1 MIRLKNNKRIYV
13 IWSIA
18 AVLSL
23 GITACTSQRNKT
35 ATNNNQTSV
44 EQKSPTENN
53 SSTNDNSANNS
64 SKEVK
69 NDAKSTNP
77 QNDYVPKLSKKQLE
91 EGKKPTFSTAW
102 KASANESFSACIEGK
117 GKEVAEEGVGKIFV
131 KDSNDNTSSF
141 EIVDNNKISPIYI
154 EWLDNKNLFVVI
166 GSAHGTVSKGGN
178 LYLLNVSTGKLS
190 SVLQPSDKKQQIMTA
205 KKSGNN
211 ISLKA
216 NVYEDETY
224 NKSHVEDWTIYSFD
238 TNLSKVMNVK
248 NSEGKL
254 IYVINGANQ

>member
-1 MIRLKNNKRIYV
+1 MIRLKNNKRIYA

-18 AVLSL
+18 AILSL
-23 GITACTSQRNKT
+23 GLTACGSQQNKT
-35 ATNNNQTSV
+35 TTNNNQTSV
-44 EQKSPTENN
+44 EQQSPTDTN
-53 SSTNDNSANNS
+53 SSINKNATNNS

-69 NDAKSTNP
+69 DDAKFTNP
-77 QNDYVPKLSKKQLE
+77 QKDDVPQISKKQLE
-91 EGKKPTFSTAW
+91 EGKKPTFSTTW
-102 KASANESFSACIEGK
+102 KVSANGSFSACIEGK
-117 GKEVAEEGVGKIFV
+117 GQEVAEEGVGKIFV
-131 KDSNDNTSSF
+131 KDSNGSTSSF

-154 EWLDNKNLFVVI
+154 EWLDTKNLFVVI
-166 GSAHGTVSKGGN
+166 GSAQGTVSKGGN

-238 TNLSKVMNVK
+238 ASLSKVMNVK